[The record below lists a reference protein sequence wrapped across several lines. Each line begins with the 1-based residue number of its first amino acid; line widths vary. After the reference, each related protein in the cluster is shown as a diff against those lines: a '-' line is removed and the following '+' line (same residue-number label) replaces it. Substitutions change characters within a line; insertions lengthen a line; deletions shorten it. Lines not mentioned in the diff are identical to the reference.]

1 MSLVPCS
8 FGGLCQEGRSLSG
21 RGSLSVGVL
30 CRGGA
35 LCEDWGGVLCQ
46 ERPPLRWTSKRYASY
61 WNAFFFKNQ
70 FIHSNWTTNTLC
82 LGPQNISMLC
92 IRWSYGWKILC
103 DHKDVFIHI
112 IIPCFALVS
121 WTRSPIACQQMLIL
135 IPLRRNN
142 WHLTCL
148 NHIYCIIHVNVR
160 SLSSC

>member
-21 RGSLSVGVL
+21 RGSLSVAGL
-30 CRGGA
+30 CREGGSM
-35 LCEDWGGVLCQ
+35 WRFGGVLCQ
-46 ERPPLRWTSKRYASY
+46 DRSLYGGRANGTRPTGMLS
-61 WNAFFFKNQ
+61 FFKNQ

-92 IRWSYGWKILC
+92 IRWSYGWKN
-103 DHKDVFIHI
+103 
-112 IIPCFALVS
+112 
-121 WTRSPIACQQMLIL
+121 
-135 IPLRRNN
+135 PLRPQGCIHSHNYSMFRSRILDSQP
-142 WHLTCL
+142 HRMLTDANSNPAQTPWLTSDLL